1 MYPIVLYAG
10 QVVVLLLGDHEGGQV
25 GGIGGQ
31 EDEGEE
37 RPDVGEEFAGDA
49 TRRVGGHSRS
59 EQHGP
64 HQPECPKQRK
74 PVLCHTTIVR
84 LKMMKKRIA
93 DTENENIG
101 IKMTTEINYAYQKCW
116 PLISAVVKYVCWMF
130 TRTFDKR

>member
-1 MYPIVLYAG
+1 MSAISRIIVFTMAVQNRLFLTLQMYPIVLYAG

-84 LKMMKKRIA
+84 LKMMKKKKNSRH
-93 DTENENIG
+93 
-101 IKMTTEINYAYQKCW
+101 
-116 PLISAVVKYVCWMF
+116 
-130 TRTFDKR
+130 